1 MPTPRAD
8 VHDFDFLKGI
18 WSVANRRLKVRWKES
33 HDWDEFPGTH
43 FGHADHLGGIVNV
56 DEMAFPSKGFS
67 GWSVR
72 IFDLEQRRWAIY
84 WVDSRSG
91 TLFPPVFGPRR
102 VLRRRPRRRSPG
114 EGAVPLDA
122 ARPRCGELGAVLL
135 AGRKGLGKELGDE
148 VHSDRLRR
156 RVRCIVS
163 IVWARSFVPAR
174 NAVGRTPPKPK
185 TSPADRGRPR

>member
-1 MPTPRAD
+1 MVMPTPRAD

-91 TLFPPVFGPRR
+91 TLFPPVFGGFQGDRGEFYGDDHDDG
-102 VLRRRPRRRSPG
+102 RPVKVQFLWTRLAP
-114 EGAVPLDA
+114 DA
-122 ARPRCGELGAVLL
+122 ASWEQSFSLD
-135 AGRKGLGKELGDE
+135 GK
-148 VHSDRLRR
+148 
-156 RVRCIVS
+156 
-163 IVWARSFVPAR
+163 VWEKNWVMRFTRIA
-174 NAVGRTPPKPK
+174 
-185 TSPADRGRPR
+185 